1 MIPFILLPISI
12 FLVIFVPFS
21 ALFTSAIGILFDKK
35 NAKIYLLL
43 FVVVISLPILRYSPA
58 FGDDSSWHYFA
69 ASEFSK
75 FGSFSELMSSL
86 DSGNGYIGRYNYSEI
101 PVFTYLMY
109 LFSDTFTYSLIS
121 FVVCIITY
129 YCYTLPAVDYYQ
141 KNRVFIRYFS
151 FAILAIF
158 LLNNYRYTTSGMR
171 YCLSSSITM
180 MLIYFDSK
188 TKKSIGRQALFFLL
202 YAIPLLIHPAVIYF
216 IFIRFLYLLIK
227 TVKWCWSLAFFL
239 AFPLLIFLIPYVA
252 DISGIELLKMYSS
265 KIEIYINN
273 DSYEE
278 LFTFTMMTRMYI
290 GVLVILLYLFLFLF
304 FRNAINSINYKMFL
318 VLTFYFSLFSL
329 GTVFTRNVFDR
340 NLFILYPMIVLSVT
354 FLVMHISDMVNNVN
368 NRNVLYFIVGVIY
381 FLCILIGFFYNKNFP
396 LEYIDYSISELF
408 TKNIF
413 DYFYNLPRFYINTN

>member
-1 MIPFILLPISI
+1 MITFILLSVSVLLLI
-12 FLVIFVPFS
+12 FLPFS
-21 ALFTSAIGILFDKK
+21 ALFTSAIGLIFDKK
-35 NAKIYLLL
+35 NAKVYLLL

-75 FGSFSELMSSL
+75 FGSFGELMSSL

-129 YCYTLPAVDYYQ
+129 YCYTLPVVDYYQ
-141 KNRVFIRYFS
+141 KSRILIRYFL

-188 TKKSIGRQALFFLL
+188 SKKNIGGSIFFISL
-202 YAIPLLIHPAVIYF
+202 YVIPLLIHSAVIYF
-216 IFIRFLYLLIK
+216 IFIRFLYPLIK
-227 TVKWCWSLAFFL
+227 NVRWYKSLAFLL
-239 AFPLLIFLIPYVA
+239 AFPVLIFLVPYVA

-278 LFTFTMMTRMYI
+278 LFTFTLMVRMYV
-290 GVLVILLYLFLFLF
+290 GVVVIFLYLFIFLYLK
-304 FRNAINSINYKMFL
+304 NTINPINHRMFL
-318 VLTFYFSLFSL
+318 ILTFYFSLFSL
-329 GTVFTRNVFDR
+329 GTAFARNVFDR
-340 NLFILYPMIVLSVT
+340 NLFILYPMIVLSIT
-354 FLVMHISDMVNNVN
+354 LLVMHILGAVNSLN